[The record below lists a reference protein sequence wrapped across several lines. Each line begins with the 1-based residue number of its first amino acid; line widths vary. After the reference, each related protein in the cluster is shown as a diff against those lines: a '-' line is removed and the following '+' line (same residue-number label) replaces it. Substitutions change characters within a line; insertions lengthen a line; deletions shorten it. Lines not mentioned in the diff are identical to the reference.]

1 MWRRSEEPSAR
12 ALSLPLNCSDQPPP
26 CSSYPVPSSS
36 LLDAFKLLLS
46 EQTSPSAPPQQSTNR
61 IAQSA
66 TRGPATVG
74 NGGAQGVKEQ
84 VQVQV
89 QEQPRRGG
97 VEQVQGRARAGA
109 GNPGRAL
116 HAVRGRQGPPLRRAA
131 RDAGAHRAP
140 RIAAGAP
147 APPPRL
153 PLPRRRPRRGGPAV
167 VRAHDD
173 GLHPD
178 QLRHPGAPRVAHPDP
193 GPGHQ
198 ELQGRRVRVRVR
210 RHEGRGGRR
219 VAGRGPARRRRA
231 PPPPRRAG
239 GARDGALQVPQGLPH
254 LLRVRRPRRRRA
266 RVRARRRAP
275 RRRRGRR
282 PPQGLPR
289 PHRHARAAG
298 TEEHRRRRRRRAG
311 GRRALTACDEL

>member
-1 MWRRSEEPSAR
+1 
-12 ALSLPLNCSDQPPP
+12 
-26 CSSYPVPSSS
+26 
-36 LLDAFKLLLS
+36 
-46 EQTSPSAPPQQSTNR
+46 TNR

-178 QLRHPGAPRVAHPDP
+178 QLR
-193 GPGHQ
+193 
-198 ELQGRRVRVRVR
+198 
-210 RHEGRGGRR
+210 
-219 VAGRGPARRRRA
+219 
-231 PPPPRRAG
+231 RAG